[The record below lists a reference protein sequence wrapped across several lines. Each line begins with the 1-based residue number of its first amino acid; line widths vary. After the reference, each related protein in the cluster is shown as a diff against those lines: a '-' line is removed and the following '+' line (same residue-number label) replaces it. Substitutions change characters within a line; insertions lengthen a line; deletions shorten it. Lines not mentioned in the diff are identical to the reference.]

1 MQFLSSPKQHYRLY
15 CRNSKL
21 DRTARRKG
29 IIMNK
34 TVSSVIAIRNLEANT
49 PDNPHDEPAIQLAWD
64 EYAVAILIL
73 KSGPSVH
80 LFSHDEDMQDIL
92 LTYWSEIDMRR
103 VAEGI
108 YEEEGLEG
116 LIEICRFFLE
126 KLAEH
131 FTKAIE
137 KLENQ
142 ASA

>member
-1 MQFLSSPKQHYRLY
+1 MQFLPSHKQHCRLY
-15 CRNSKL
+15 CRNNKL
-21 DRTARRKG
+21 DRAARRKG

-34 TVSSVIAIRNLEANT
+34 TVSSVIAIRNLEANA

-64 EYAVAILIL
+64 EYACGILIL
-73 KSGPSVH
+73 QSGPSVH
-80 LFSHDEDMQDIL
+80 MFSHDEDMQDIL
-92 LTYWSEIDMRR
+92 LTYWSEIDMWQ

-108 YEEEGLEG
+108 YEEEGLGG

-131 FTKAIE
+131 FSGIIE
-137 KLENQ
+137 EIEYN